1 MAQFDYV
8 DVPDDVMERL
18 RAIASA
24 LPETEEAQAWVGR
37 YFRIR
42 KKNFVHVLGID
53 HPKHGPQTLLI
64 LRADPEEREVLLKI
78 GRPYFQ
84 PGWGTNTLGV
94 AVDGDTDWSEVAEL
108 VTESYRVLAPKK
120 LTALLDASTA

>member
-1 MAQFDYV
+1 MPQFDYA
-8 DVPDDVMERL
+8 DVPTDVIDRL
-18 RAIASA
+18 RTIAA
-24 LPETEEAQAWVGR
+24 GLPETGEAQAWVGR

-42 KKNFVHVLGID
+42 KRNFVHVLAID
-53 HPKHGPQTLLI
+53 HPQHGPQTLLI

-84 PGWGTNTLGV
+84 PGWGANTLGV
-94 AVDGDTDWSEVAEL
+94 AIGDDTDWEEIAEL

-120 LTALLDASTA
+120 LAALLDTAP

>member
-1 MAQFDYV
+1 MPQFDYA
-8 DVPDDVMERL
+8 DVPEDVLEGL
-18 RAIASA
+18 RAIAGR
-24 LPETEEAQAWVGR
+24 LPETDEARAWVGQ

-42 KKNFVHVLGID
+42 RRNFVHVLAID
-53 HPKHGPQTLLI
+53 HPEQGPQTLLI
-64 LRADPEEREVLLKI
+64 LRADPEEREVLLRI

-94 AVDGDTDWSEVAEL
+94 AIDADTDWDEIAEL

-120 LTALLDASTA
+120 LAALLDVAP

>member
-1 MAQFDYV
+1 MPPLEYA
-8 DVPDDVMERL
+8 DVPDEVMQRL
-18 RAIASA
+18 RAIVAT
-24 LPETEEAQAWVGR
+24 LPETEEGPAWVGT
-37 YFRIR
+37 YFKIR
-42 KKNFVHVLGID
+42 KRNVVHALAVD
-53 HPKHGPQTLLI
+53 HPEHGPQTLLI

-94 AVDGDTDWSEVAEL
+94 VVGPDTDWDEIAEL

-120 LTALLDASTA
+120 LAALLDGAT

>member
-1 MAQFDYV
+1 MAQFDYA
-8 DVPDDVMERL
+8 DVPDDVIERL
-18 RAIASA
+18 RAIASR
-24 LPETEEAQAWVGR
+24 LPESDEAQAWVGQ

-42 KKNFVHVLGID
+42 RRNFVHVLAID
-53 HPKHGPQTLLI
+53 HPEHGPQTLLI

-84 PGWGTNTLGV
+84 PGWGANTLGV
-94 AVDGDTDWSEVAEL
+94 AVGDDTDWDEIAEL

-120 LTALLDASTA
+120 LAAMLGSP

>member
-1 MAQFDYV
+1 MPQLEYA
-8 DVPDDVMERL
+8 DVPDEVLTRL
-18 RAIASA
+18 RAIAST

-42 KKNFVHVLGID
+42 KKNVVHVLAID
-53 HPKHGPQTLLI
+53 HPTLGPQTLLI

-78 GRPYFQ
+78 GRPFFR

-94 AVDGDTDWSEVAEL
+94 VVDDETDWEEVAEL

-120 LTALLDASTA
+120 LTALLDTAP

>member
-1 MAQFDYV
+1 MAHLEYV
-8 DVPDDVMERL
+8 DTPAEVMERL
-18 RAIASA
+18 RAIAGD

-42 KKNFVHVLGID
+42 RRTFVHVLAID
-53 HPKHGPQTLLI
+53 HPEHGPQTLLI
-64 LRADPEEREVLLKI
+64 LRADPEEREVLLQI
-78 GRPYFQ
+78 GRPYFR

-94 AVDGDTDWSEVAEL
+94 VIDEDSDWAEITEL

-120 LTALLDASTA
+120 LAALVDP